1 MMAERRVAHTR
12 QSRTDSQIISQD
24 FSGQHSPNLLSTA
37 EVSSVDAQDLEKAGA
52 DSAELPK
59 RRFKTTWDRFLGR
72 GRKPV
77 GVIQS
82 IKKIYG
88 CSWLNLLLILT
99 PVAWWAHFDERFAD
113 SHTAVFSLC
122 FLSIVPHEC
131 LFDYCGEQMAM
142 YCGKDFGD
150 LITITLNNAVEVTLA
165 IMLLLKCELKLLQST
180 ITGVVLLHLLL
191 VPGAAFLTGGAD
203 IWEQDLHPVH
213 TQLNHT
219 LLTVGVLAL
228 LLPASFYAA
237 ISGST
242 SNAISANGELP
253 NLGSSTQTDFL
264 RMSRGLA
271 ILLLLIYICSRIFY
285 HNPPG
290 AGNNSLTHS
299 LTPAPLKAYAE
310 KLEREEPEVN
320 QWVCI
325 CFLIINIAIMAVTSE
340 WLVDSIEPVRNIS
353 GITSEWFGLV
363 LIPFVSFSADGA
375 VAAGYFCHKAL
386 RRVWSKTKDPGDPPS
401 TLAKAEAIDLSIQFI
416 LLWMPFLTLLGWWTG
431 KPFSLLFDFFEVAL
445 LLGACFLVNFVTADS
460 KTNWAE
466 GFILLSFYAMMVL
479 CTWFYTG
486 ESDVSSLVL
495 CPGESAAI
503 T

>member
-1 MMAERRVAHTR
+1 MAERRATHTR
-12 QSRTDSQIISQD
+12 QNTSNQIISQEC
-24 FSGQHSPNLLSTA
+24 SVQLSPEPLSATELA
-37 EVSSVDAQDLEKAGA
+37 SVNHQDLETG
-52 DSAELPK
+52 EPLRP
-59 RRFKTTWDRFLGR
+59 RFKTTCDRFLRR
-72 GRKPV
+72 GKKPV

-88 CSWLNLLLILT
+88 CSWLNLLLLLT
-99 PVAWWAHFDERFAD
+99 PVAWWAHFDENMAD
-113 SHTAVFSLC
+113 YHTAVFSLC
-122 FLSIVPHEC
+122 FLTIIPHEC
-131 LFDYCGEQMAM
+131 LFDYCGEQMAL
-142 YCGKDFGD
+142 YCGKDLGD

-165 IMLLLKCELKLLQST
+165 IILLLKCELKLLQST

-191 VPGAAFLTGGAD
+191 VPGAAFLTGGAR
-203 IWEQDLHPVH
+203 IWEQDLHPAH

-242 SNAISANGELP
+242 SSGVSANGELP
-253 NLGSSTQTDFL
+253 DLGSSTQTDFL
-264 RMSRGLA
+264 TMSRGLA
-271 ILLLLIYICSRIFY
+271 VLLLLIYICSRIFY

-299 LTPAPLKAYAE
+299 LTPAQLKAYEA
-310 KLEREEPEVN
+310 KLQEEEPDVN

-325 CFLIINIAIMAVTSE
+325 GALIVNIAVVAVTSE
-340 WLVDSIEPVRNIS
+340 WLVDSIEPVRHVSNI
-353 GITSEWFGLV
+353 TEEWFGLV

-375 VAAGYFCHKAL
+375 VAAGYFLQKAS
-386 RRVWSKTKDPGDPPS
+386 RRVWYKTEAPEPPN
-401 TLAKAEAIDLSIQFI
+401 TLAKAEAIDLSIQFV
-416 LLWMPFLTLLGWWTG
+416 LLWMPFLTLLGWCTG
-431 KPFSLLFDFFEVAL
+431 KPFNLLFDFFEVAL

-479 CTWFYTG
+479 CTWYYTG
-486 ESDVSSLVL
+486 ESDLSSLLL
-495 CPGESAAI
+495 CPGQPA
-503 T
+503 TDT

>member
-1 MMAERRVAHTR
+1 MAERRATHTR
-12 QSRTDSQIISQD
+12 QSTSSQIISQEC
-24 FSGQHSPNLLSTA
+24 SGQHSPNPLPTTDSDL
-37 EVSSVDAQDLEKAGA
+37 VNPQPKDLETGEPLKPR
-52 DSAELPK
+52 L
-59 RRFKTTWDRFLGR
+59 KTTWHRFIGR
-72 GRKPV
+72 GRKPI
-77 GVIQS
+77 GVVQS

-88 CSWLNLLLILT
+88 CSWLNLLLLLT
-99 PVAWWAHFDERFAD
+99 PVAWWAHFDGRL
-113 SHTAVFSLC
+113 SYSVVFSLC
-122 FLSIVPHEC
+122 FLAIVPHEC
-131 LFDYCGEQMAM
+131 LFDYCGEQMAL

-165 IMLLLKCELKLLQST
+165 ILLLLKCELKLLQST

-191 VPGAAFLTGGAD
+191 VPGAAFLTGGAR

-242 SNAISANGELP
+242 STPVSADGDLP
-253 NLGSSTQTDFL
+253 ALGSSTQTDFL
-264 RMSRGLA
+264 SMSRGLA
-271 ILLLLIYICSRIFY
+271 VLLLLIYICSRIFY

-290 AGNNSLTHS
+290 AGNSSLTHAS
-299 LTPAPLKAYAE
+299 TPAELKAYEA

-325 CFLIINIAIMAVTSE
+325 CFLIVNIAIVAVTSE
-340 WLVDSIEPVRNIS
+340 WLVDSIEPVRHVS

-363 LIPFVSFSADGA
+363 LLPFVAFSADGA
-375 VAAGYFCHKAL
+375 VAAGYFLQKAL
-386 RRVWSKTKDPGDPPS
+386 RRVWSKTTEPDPPN
-401 TLAKAEAIDLSIQFI
+401 TLAKAEAIDLSIQFV

-431 KPFSLLFDFFEVAL
+431 KPFNLLFDFFEVAL

-495 CPGESAAI
+495 CPGQPAAVD
-503 T
+503 

>member
-1 MMAERRVAHTR
+1 MAERRATHTR
-12 QSRTDSQIISQD
+12 QNTDGVSGIQIISQECN
-24 FSGQHSPNLLSTA
+24 GQLSPKPLSPT
-37 EVSSVDAQDLEKAGA
+37 ELDSVNHQDLETG
-52 DSAELPK
+52 EPF
-59 RRFKTTWDRFLGR
+59 RPRFKTTCDRFLRR
-72 GRKPV
+72 GKKPV

-88 CSWLNLLLILT
+88 CSWLNLLLLLT
-99 PVAWWAHFDERFAD
+99 PVAWWAHFDENMVD
-113 SHTAVFSLC
+113 YHTAVFSLC
-122 FLSIVPHEC
+122 FLTIIPHEC
-131 LFDYCGEQMAM
+131 LFDYCGEQMAL
-142 YCGKDFGD
+142 YCGKDLGD

-165 IMLLLKCELKLLQST
+165 IILLLKCELKLLQST

-191 VPGAAFLTGGAD
+191 VPGAAFLTGGAR
-203 IWEQDLHPVH
+203 IWEQDLHPAH

-242 SNAISANGELP
+242 SSGISANGELP
-253 NLGSSTQTDFL
+253 DLGSNTQTDFL
-264 RMSRGLA
+264 TMSRGLA
-271 ILLLLIYICSRIFY
+271 VLLLLIYICSRIFY

-299 LTPAPLKAYAE
+299 LTPAQLKAYEA
-310 KLEREEPEVN
+310 KLQEEEPDVN

-325 CFLIINIAIMAVTSE
+325 GALIVNIAVVAVTSE
-340 WLVDSIEPVRNIS
+340 WLVDSIEPVRHVSNI
-353 GITSEWFGLV
+353 TEEWFGLV

-375 VAAGYFCHKAL
+375 VAAGYFLQKAS
-386 RRVWSKTKDPGDPPS
+386 RRVWYKTKDPEPPN
-401 TLAKAEAIDLSIQFI
+401 TLAKAEAIDLSIQFV
-416 LLWMPFLTLLGWWTG
+416 LLWMPVLTLLGWCTG
-431 KPFSLLFDFFEVAL
+431 KPFNLLFDFFEVAL

-479 CTWFYTG
+479 CTWYYTG
-486 ESDVSSLVL
+486 ESDVSSLLL
-495 CPGESAAI
+495 CPGLSA
-503 T
+503 TDS

>member
-1 MMAERRVAHTR
+1 MAERRVTHAR
-12 QSRTDSQIISQD
+12 QSTSMTDSQIISQEC
-24 FSGQHSPNLLSTA
+24 SGQQSPNPLSTT
-37 EVSSVDAQDLEKAGA
+37 ETGPVNPQDLETGGNLLK
-52 DSAELPK
+52 P
-59 RRFKTTWDRFLGR
+59 RFKTTWHRFIGR

-88 CSWLNLLLILT
+88 CSWLNLLLLLT
-99 PVAWWAHFDERFAD
+99 PVAWWAHFDGHLPD
-113 SHTAVFSLC
+113 SHTTVFALS
-122 FLSIVPHEC
+122 FLAIIPHEC
-131 LFDYCGEQMAM
+131 LFDYCGEQMAL

-165 IMLLLKCELKLLQST
+165 IILLLKCELKLLQST

-191 VPGAAFLTGGAD
+191 VPGAAFLTGGAR
-203 IWEQDLHPVH
+203 IWEQDLHPIH

-242 SNAISANGELP
+242 SSTISANGDLP
-253 NLGSSTQTDFL
+253 DLGSSTQTDFL
-264 RMSRGLA
+264 NMSRGLA
-271 ILLLLIYICSRIFY
+271 VLLLLIYICSRIYY

-290 AGNNSLTHS
+290 AGNSSLTHS
-299 LTPAPLKAYAE
+299 LTPAPLKAYEE

-325 CFLIINIAIMAVTSE
+325 CFLIMNIAVVAVTSE
-340 WLVDSIEPVRNIS
+340 WLVDSIEPVRGVT

-363 LIPFVSFSADGA
+363 LLPFVSFSADGV
-375 VAAGYFCHKAL
+375 VAAGYFSHKAL
-386 RRVWSKTKDPGDPPS
+386 RRVWSKTKGPGEPPN

-431 KPFSLLFDFFEVAL
+431 KPFNLLFDFFEVAL

-479 CTWFYTG
+479 CTWYYTG
-486 ESDVSSLVL
+486 ESDLGSLLL
-495 CPGESAAI
+495 CPGQPATSD
-503 T
+503 

>member
-1 MMAERRVAHTR
+1 MAERRIPHVR
-12 QSRTDSQIISQD
+12 QSSSFTGPQIISQECN
-24 FSGQHSPNLLSTA
+24 GQHSPKRANPSSTTDVHSVNL
-37 EVSSVDAQDLEKAGA
+37 QDPEAGK
-52 DSAELPK
+52 LPSP
-59 RRFKTTWDRFLGR
+59 RKTTWARFLGR
-72 GRKPV
+72 GRKHV

-82 IKKIYG
+82 LKCIYG
-88 CSWLNLLLILT
+88 CSWLNFLLLLT
-99 PVAWWAHFDERFAD
+99 PVAWWAHFDGRLG
-113 SHTAVFSLC
+113 HTAVFALS
-122 FLSIVPHEC
+122 FLTIIPHEC
-131 LFDYCGEQMAM
+131 LFDYCGEQMAL

-150 LITITLNNAVEVTLA
+150 LITITLNNTVEVTLA
-165 IMLLLKCELKLLQST
+165 IILLLKCELKLLQST

-191 VPGAAFLTGGAD
+191 VPGASFLTGGAR

-213 TQLNHT
+213 TELNHT

-242 SNAISANGELP
+242 ANAASANGDLP
-253 NLGSSTQTDFL
+253 GLASGTPTDFL

-271 ILLLLIYICSRIFY
+271 VVLLLIYICSRIFR

-299 LTPAPLKAYAE
+299 LTPAQLKAYEE
-310 KLEREEPEVN
+310 KLEQEEPEVN

-325 CFLIINIAIMAVTSE
+325 CALIVGIAIMAVTSE
-340 WLVDSIEPVRNIS
+340 WLVDSIEPVRDIS

-363 LIPFVSFSADGA
+363 LIPFVSFSADGV
-375 VAAGYFCHKAL
+375 VAATYFCHKAI
-386 RRVWSKTKDPGDPPS
+386 RRVWSKTKEPEAPN

-416 LLWMPFLTLLGWWTG
+416 LFWMPFLILLGWWTG
-431 KPFSLLFDFFEVAL
+431 KPFNLLFDFFEVAL

-479 CTWFYTG
+479 CTWYYTG
-486 ESDVSSLVL
+486 ESDISSLLL
-495 CPGESAAI
+495 CPGQPA
-503 T
+503 TGN